1 MNYKNDLKGLGHD
14 SSLKFLNFILPFLK
28 FRIVS
33 IVVLMHCQMLKVQY

>member
-28 FRIVS
+28 FRIVG